1 MEGKVRE
8 VVETKPIERKSK
20 GTNHRSESN
29 VQTLESVDSDQPPSY
44 YSEEMLCIN
53 FQHCM

>member
-1 MEGKVRE
+1 MEEKVHE